1 MPQRPH
7 KSVSIT
13 IEMTSNEAIDY
24 SGLIQDLLD
33 FGFTT
38 PHVLSEVIDDC
49 FGAGAMN
56 IDFHINTTDHE
67 MLIVDNA
74 KGMTDNEL
82 VLSHRLFKRTEASDV
97 RQGRFGIGSKVAKV
111 HLTQYRQPTTVI
123 SKTATSEINQIT
135 VDWSKAV
142 QHNTLEL
149 VATEASRRNEDLWNK
164 YCVGTG
170 TVARI
175 PLHPK
180 IEKEI
185 IASLED
191 GTFKKYFSRM
201 YSKDLLE
208 GKVIKFLYND
218 KIIVLEPTDIL
229 ELDTCTFKQSTEVE
243 IWLKEDDLR
252 LYFIN
257 GLGEKVYKNADGNQ
271 SHEEPTEF
279 IMIDK
284 MTIESAIKSQI
295 IKQENEKW
303 TDWEAEDGGIFIR
316 RMNKVIEQIPIPP
329 TTSGDY
335 GWRCLLNTSRHV
347 VSFNSSLDSYFGIEI
362 NKSHLKEANI
372 DKKIISF
379 IRSHTKDFMS
389 KKWTYIKDK
398 NNKKTP
404 PRVAVPVAPQVE
416 QPLSVSNVIQHLG
429 GGGGTV
435 VENPPEPVKK
445 KTKPLPVATPIP
457 VPTPDTK
464 IVITNHRAENCI
476 QISEN
481 NRIINKFPY
490 AGQAHH
496 TEEVLRAWLMK
507 MGEARFKTFVSEF
520 AVMSSSYSD

>member
-1 MPQRPH
+1 
-7 KSVSIT
+7 
-13 IEMTSNEAIDY
+13 MTSNDAIDY
-24 SGLIQDLLD
+24 SGLVQDLLE

-74 KGMTDNEL
+74 KGMTENEL
-82 VLSHRLFKRTEASDV
+82 VLSHRLFKRTEASDE

-111 HLTQYRQPTTVI
+111 HLTQHRQPTTVI

-164 YCVGTG
+164 YCTGTG
-170 TVARI
+170 TVTRI

-185 IASLED
+185 ITSLED
-191 GTFKKYFSRM
+191 GTFKKTFGRM

-218 KIIVLEPTDIL
+218 TIIVLEPIDIL

-243 IWLKEDDLR
+243 VWQKDDTFR
-252 LYFIN
+252 LYFVDGN
-257 GLGEKVYKNADGNQ
+257 GEKIFYNPNSRHTHNKDIPVDFTMVG
-271 SHEEPTEF
+271 
-279 IMIDK
+279 K
-284 MTIESAIKSQI
+284 MTIDSAIKCQI
-295 IKQENEKW
+295 DKKKDVKW
-303 TDWEAEDGGIFIR
+303 TDWKAEDGGFYFR
-316 RMNKVIEQIPIPP
+316 RMNKVVEHSRGPAESESG
-329 TTSGDY
+329 TTGGGDY
-335 GWRCLLNTSRHV
+335 HKRLILNTSRHII
-347 VSFNSSLDSYFGIEI
+347 SFNSSLDTYFGIEI

-372 DKKIISF
+372 HKEFINF
-379 IRSHTKDFMS
+379 IRIHTKKFVNN
-389 KKWTYIKDK
+389 KLEYIKDK
-398 NNKKTP
+398 NKKTP
-404 PRVAVPVAPQVE
+404 SPPKAPQPV
-416 QPLSVSNVIQHLG
+416 QHVIPVIQHMG

-435 VENPPEPVKK
+435 VENLPKPVKK
-445 KTKPLPVATPIP
+445 KTKELPAAIPIP
-457 VPTPDTK
+457 VPAPDTK

-496 TEEVLRAWLMK
+496 TEEMLRAWLMK